1 MLVMLKKDA
10 PVSEIE
16 RIKSFA
22 GSKGLRVDESYGEDF
37 IVLGFLGNTAS
48 VDPNDLKA
56 SPWVENVQRI
66 SAPYKQTAYSRGR
79 NIHNDKVQPKDNKG
93 KPRQM
98 EGDNKH
104 RALRRG

>member
-56 SPWVENVQRI
+56 SP
-66 SAPYKQTAYSRGR
+66 
-79 NIHNDKVQPKDNKG
+79 
-93 KPRQM
+93 
-98 EGDNKH
+98 
-104 RALRRG
+104 